1 MARVVHFNYAVR
13 KTDRRGM
20 VISLI
25 EMVPGLDTRQ
35 AMVEI
40 LHFVESRLVH
50 NPGCVSCRIYEG
62 LDENHTILYV
72 EQWESEQAL
81 YDHIR
86 SSLYLPVLNAIDL
99 ARSEPKIR
107 FHEVSNMGS
116 MDLIEALR
124 SRVN

>member
-1 MARVVHFNYAVR
+1 
-13 KTDRRGM
+13 M

-25 EMVPGLDTRQ
+25 ELVPGLDTRQ

-40 LHFVESRLVH
+40 LHFVESRLAG
-50 NPGCVSCRIYEG
+50 NPGCVCCRIYEG

-81 YDHIR
+81 YNHIR

-99 ARSEPKIR
+99 ARSEPRIS
-107 FHEVSNMGS
+107 FHGLSNMGS

-124 SRVN
+124 SHRIN

>member
-1 MARVVHFNYAVR
+1 
-13 KTDRRGM
+13 M

-25 EMVPGLDTRQ
+25 ELVPGLDSRQ

-40 LHFVESRLVH
+40 LHFVESRLAR
-50 NPGCVSCRIYEG
+50 NPGCAGCRIYEG

-81 YDHIR
+81 YNHIR

-99 ARSEPKIR
+99 ARSEPKIS
-107 FHEVSNMGS
+107 FHGLSNMGS

-124 SRVN
+124 SHRIN

>member
-1 MARVVHFNYAVR
+1 
-13 KTDRRGM
+13 M

-25 EMVPGLDTRQ
+25 ELVPGLDTRQ

-40 LHFVESRLVH
+40 LHFVESRLAG
-50 NPGCVSCRIYEG
+50 NPGCVCCRIYEG

-81 YDHIR
+81 YNHIR

-99 ARSEPKIR
+99 ARSEPKIS
-107 FHEVSNMGS
+107 FHGVSNMGS

-124 SRVN
+124 SNITN